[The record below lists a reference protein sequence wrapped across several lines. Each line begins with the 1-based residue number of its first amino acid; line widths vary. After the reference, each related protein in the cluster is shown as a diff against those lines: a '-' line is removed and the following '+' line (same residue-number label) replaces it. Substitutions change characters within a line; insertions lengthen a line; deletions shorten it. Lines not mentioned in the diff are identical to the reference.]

1 MSNIGAPKSI
11 LPPDR
16 NPVKSKYVPPSGA
29 CDGHCH
35 VFGPAAQFPYAPNRS
50 YTPEDAGRERLAA
63 LHKHLGLSRAI
74 IVQASCHGTDN
85 SAMLDALAH
94 ANGTQRG
101 VAMVKPDVTDKE
113 LERLHAGGVRG
124 TRVNFVAHLGGA
136 PDMKA
141 VESILSRIA
150 PFGWHIQ
157 LHMDAHD
164 IKHYRGFLDSLR
176 VPFIIDHMGRPEAK
190 LGVKQDAFLQMLD
203 LMKNPLA
210 WTKVSGP
217 ERISSA
223 GKPFHDAEPFVREL
237 IVAAPERVLWGTD
250 FPHPNVKIMPNDGE
264 LVDLFAKFC
273 DDETMRK
280 KILVDNPN
288 RLYWPELV

>member
-1 MSNIGAPKSI
+1 MSTAAAPKAI
-11 LPPDR
+11 LPPDPH
-16 NPVKSKYVPPSGA
+16 PVKPKYAPPPGA

-35 VFGPAAQFPYAPNRS
+35 VFGPAAQFPYSANRS
-50 YTPEDAGRERLAA
+50 YTPADAGRERLAA

-85 SAMLDALAH
+85 SAMLDAIAH
-94 ANGTQRG
+94 SNGTQRG

-113 LERLHAGGVRG
+113 LERLHAAGVRG
-124 TRVNFVAHLGGA
+124 ARVNFVAHLGGA
-136 PDMKA
+136 PDMQA
-141 VESILSRIA
+141 VDAVIARIT

-164 IKHYRGFLDSLR
+164 IASYRGFLDALR

-190 LGVKQDAFLQMLD
+190 LGVTQDAFVQMLN

-223 GKPFHDAEPFVREL
+223 GKPFHDAEPFVRAL
-237 IVAAPERVLWGTD
+237 IAAAPDRILWGTD
-250 FPHPNVKIMPNDGE
+250 FPHPNVKLMPNDGE

-273 DDETMRK
+273 DDDALRR
-280 KILVDNPN
+280 KILVDNPT
-288 RLYWPELV
+288 RLYWPELM